1 MEGRDVTP
9 DPAQTP
15 TESAHAEVGEDPPT
29 AGQRKLWQ
37 AGRTSWSVAGI
48 LVLVVV
54 VGVVLSQ
61 VSLVV
66 IPLLLALFPATLLIP
81 VERFLERRGA
91 PSALASMASILG
103 AIVLVLG
110 TLTIITT
117 LVVMQM
123 PELVESA
130 SEGLEQVEDFLEHDP
145 FGIGLTGVAGIVDA
159 VAEQLGEV
167 GELAPQALE
176 AAVGAFEFVAG
187 LLILLVVLFFYLKDG
202 RRLPEG
208 VLALVPSRLRDH
220 ARAIGLRAW
229 DTVGAYFRG
238 QLLVALV
245 DAVVIGIG
253 LLVLGVPLAIP
264 LAVLIFF
271 GGLFPIVGAVTTGA
285 LAILVALADAGLT
298 AGLIVLGLILV
309 VQQLESNV
317 LQPLILGHAIR
328 LHPLV
333 VLLAITIGATT
344 IGILGAFLAV
354 PIAAVIADAIDYLRG
369 DESPTS
375 PPDQEDEPAAETP
388 TPNVASTEPEPDS

>member
-1 MEGRDVTP
+1 MESRDVTRE
-9 DPAQTP
+9 PAQASTGN
-15 TESAHAEVGEDPPT
+15 AVDEVGSDPPT

-48 LVLVVV
+48 LLLVAV
-54 VGVVLSQ
+54 VGLVLSQ

-91 PSALASMASILG
+91 PSALASIVSILG
-103 AIVLVLG
+103 AIMLVLG
-110 TLTIITT
+110 TLAIITT
-117 LVVMQM
+117 LVVMQL
-123 PELVESA
+123 PELAESA
-130 SEGLEQVEDFLEHDP
+130 NEGLQQVEGFLEDDP

-159 VAEQLGEV
+159 VGDQLGDV

-208 VLALVPSRLRDH
+208 VLSLVPSRFRGRT
-220 ARAIGLRAW
+220 RAIGRRAW
-229 DTVGAYFRG
+229 STIGAYFRG

-253 LLVLGVPLAIP
+253 LLVLGVPLAVP

-271 GGLFPIVGAVTTGA
+271 GGLFPIVGAVTTGG

-309 VQQLESNV
+309 VQQLESNI

-333 VLLAITIGATT
+333 VLLAITTGAITL
-344 IGILGAFLAV
+344 GILGAFLAV
-354 PIAAVIADAIDYLRG
+354 PVAAVIADAVDELRS
-369 DESPTS
+369 DQPSTS
-375 PPDQEDEPAAETP
+375 PPEQEHVPPAEAP
-388 TPNVASTEPEPDS
+388 SPNVASPEPEPES

>member
-1 MEGRDVTP
+1 MIRESVQTSTDGTRDT
-9 DPAQTP
+9 
-15 TESAHAEVGEDPPT
+15 VGTRSPT
-29 AGQRKLWQ
+29 AGQDRLWQ

-48 LVLVVV
+48 LVLVGVV
-54 VGVVLSQ
+54 AVVLSQ
-61 VSLVV
+61 IPLVV

-81 VERFLERRGA
+81 VEKFLERRGA
-91 PSALASMASILG
+91 PSALASITSILA

-110 TLTIITT
+110 TLAIITT
-117 LVVMQM
+117 LVVMQL

-130 SEGLEQVEDFLEHDP
+130 NEGLEQVEGFLADDP
-145 FGIGLTGVAGIVDA
+145 LGIGLTTVAGIVA
-159 VAEQLGEV
+159 AAAEQLGEV

-176 AAVGAFEFVAG
+176 AAVAAFEFVAG

-208 VLALVPSRLRDH
+208 VLSLVPLRFRGH
-220 ARAIGLRAW
+220 ARAIGRRAW

-253 LLVLGVPLAIP
+253 LLILGVPLAIP

-285 LAILVALADAGLT
+285 LAILVALADGGLT
-298 AGLIVLGLILV
+298 AGLIVLGLILG

-317 LQPLILGHAIR
+317 LQPLILGHAIS

-333 VLLAITIGATT
+333 VLLAITTGAITL
-344 IGILGAFLAV
+344 GILGAFLAV
-354 PIAAVIADAIDYLRG
+354 PVAAVISEAIDYLRS
-369 DESPTS
+369 DEPPAP
-375 PPDQEDEPAAETP
+375 PPDQQREPHTKAP
-388 TPNVASTEPEPDS
+388 TPQEASSDT